1 LFLIVFREKI
11 DDLLEECWYKLPTE
25 RSIGDFA
32 ACFENLSLWPEK
44 EELAAF
50 KDFRDEA
57 TSSGLRQYQDWQE
70 VIHKECFEQKDIR
83 GCQYINGN
91 VLVTFRGLQ
100 RRLLEDLGFFSP
112 SFKDF
117 YMTRTKKAAADAT
130 QSGGSA
136 VDLGATNFKLNGF
149 YVGTVQDIFERAK
162 IDKIYDASSRYVE
175 QHRNNDCI
183 QQPAFNTM
191 MEVAEAAREGRRTE
205 DEQIGAASGRGSPVR
220 SDGEDDRRLRVDG
233 TSWGESEAETVP
245 RNGQEAQPG
254 GFYHGWSPRA
264 TQH

>member
-91 VLVTFRGLQ
+91 VL
-100 RRLLEDLGFFSP
+100 EDISGI
-112 SFKDF
+112 
-117 YMTRTKKAAADAT
+117 AAAT
-130 QSGGSA
+130 LGGSRF
-136 VDLGATNFKLNGF
+136 LQPFFQGF
-149 YVGTVQDIFERAK
+149 LY
-162 IDKIYDASSRYVE
+162 
-175 QHRNNDCI
+175 
-183 QQPAFNTM
+183 
-191 MEVAEAAREGRRTE
+191 
-205 DEQIGAASGRGSPVR
+205 GS
-220 SDGEDDRRLRVDG
+220 
-233 TSWGESEAETVP
+233 
-245 RNGQEAQPG
+245 
-254 GFYHGWSPRA
+254 H
-264 TQH
+264 